1 MDHKIDKNGPF
12 KIGYMYGFN
21 QYHKAKFLLKYALTS
36 TRTNTIAI
44 YLNEYNPGTFSPN
57 ILDKCESHFLSISTR
72 KPTKELSS
80 IFKLCDPANLKN
92 ETVRLFLIKTEDM
105 KERTIKAGGQKKL
118 SDVEVKYFSLN
129 QALGKSELNDFK
141 ISYEFLDFDWKN
153 HEAQSVCN
161 FVYTHR
167 NGQ

>member
-1 MDHKIDKNGPF
+1 
-12 KIGYMYGFN
+12 MYGFN

-44 YLNEYNPGTFSPN
+44 YLNEYNPGTFSPA
-57 ILDKCESHFLSISTR
+57 IADKCESHYLSISTR
-72 KPTKELSS
+72 KPTRELSS

-92 ETVRLFLIKTEDM
+92 ETVRLFLIKTGDLN
-105 KERTIKAGGQKKL
+105 KRITGGQEKL

-129 QALGKSELNDFK
+129 QALGRSELNDFK

-153 HEAQSVCN
+153 HEAQSICS
-161 FVYTHR
+161 FVYTYK
-167 NGQ
+167 NAQ